1 MNVWQYSRWVYLI
14 GRSIKN
20 KSLIESERQAFI
32 TFIEKILVLR
42 PFLSQRI
49 NIKKGYNANSWK
61 DQNDYSLGK
70 MLQVIGRNLK
80 IVVLTQEEKELCDK
94 LFISTDKRRFM
105 TYNDYQP
112 SGTKDIFVSPNDDL
126 QYIVENCQPYSNI
139 ILTGG
144 DYDVDLHI
152 NVDHTKIIASEKSVV
167 RNIKVSASDVTLEGI
182 TVKATK
188 PIEIHS
194 DKKLISLFF
203 DKLDVNT
210 SIEYNVDVENVSV
223 TNCFVDGEIEF
234 NKKTTGIII
243 AGNNFT
249 SENGIVLNGEVG
261 GVVIIE
267 NNKLNTGE

>member
-20 KSLIESERQAFI
+20 KSLVESERQAFI
-32 TFIEKILVLR
+32 DFIEKILVLR

-94 LFISTDKRRFM
+94 LFLATDKRRFM
-105 TYNDYQP
+105 TYNDYQ
-112 SGTKDIFVSPNDDL
+112 SSSVKDILVSPDDDL
-126 QYIVENCQPYSNI
+126 QYIVENCQPYSTI
-139 ILTGG
+139 VLTGG
-144 DYDVDLHI
+144 DYDVDLYI
-152 NVDHTKIIASEKSVV
+152 TVDHTKITALEKSTV

-182 TVKATK
+182 TAKSTK
-188 PIEIHS
+188 PVEVYS
-194 DKKLISLFF
+194 NKKLISLFF
-203 DKLDVNT
+203 DKLDLNT

-223 TNCFVDGEIEF
+223 TNCFVNGEIVF
-234 NKKTTGIII
+234 NKKSSGIII
-243 AGNNFT
+243 TENNLT
-249 SENGIVLNGEVG
+249 SENGIVLNGEVS

-267 NNKLNTGE
+267 NNKFNVGE